1 MKFDLIEM
9 PAHISDSSGKLGVLD
24 SNFLPFN
31 PKRIYWIFSVKPGE
45 SRGNHAHKQLAQ
57 FFWLVQGCVTIELS
71 DVNSKK
77 ILNLRANKDL
87 LVVYP
92 GLWRK
97 LYDFSLD
104 AILLVGANSA
114 YDQEDYIRDWKEYV
128 KWKSVN
134 FEN

>member
-9 PAHISDSSGKLGVLD
+9 PPHISDNSGKLGVLD
-24 SNFLPFN
+24 SDFLPFH

-45 SRGNHAHKQLAQ
+45 SRGNHAHKQLTQ

-71 DVNSKK
+71 DISSKK

-104 AILLVGANSA
+104 AILLVGADSS
-114 YDQEDYIRDWKEYV
+114 YDQEDYIRDWNKYV
-128 KWKSVN
+128 KWKGVN